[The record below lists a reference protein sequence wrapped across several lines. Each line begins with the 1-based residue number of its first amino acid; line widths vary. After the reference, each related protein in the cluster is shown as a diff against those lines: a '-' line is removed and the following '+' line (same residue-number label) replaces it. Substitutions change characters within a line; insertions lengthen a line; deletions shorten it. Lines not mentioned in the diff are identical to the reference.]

1 MEGMVPRRRLWRV
14 SMVALLLA
22 CCIAGSGA
30 VQAAGGHGSASHS
43 ASGAVSWRVL
53 NTVAVGSRP
62 VAVAVDGH
70 TGRAFVAGGNRVSVL
85 DGASGAA
92 LRTIPAGVGAHDYG
106 AGPDAVA
113 VDLPTARAFVARFND
128 NSGSMLDTTTGAGR
142 RSVR

>member
-1 MEGMVPRRRLWRV
+1 MVPRRRLRRV
-14 SMVALLLA
+14 STVALLLA

-85 DGASGAA
+85 DGASGVA
-92 LRTIPAGVGAHDYG
+92 LRTIPAGGGVHGYG
-106 AGPDAVA
+106 RGPDAAA
-113 VDLPTARAFVARFND
+113 VHPRTARAR
-128 NSGSMLDTTTGAGR
+128 
-142 RSVR
+142 